1 MACRTL
7 MMKQLTSGC
16 VKADDEMR
24 LLYADCLSE
33 LGAIDPGKMITV
45 PSSVSNTL
53 KPQKLLDEINSPNF
67 LQLYLDVL
75 VTALL
80 SADTTRVQV
89 SFLLKLYD
97 YVVH

>member
-1 MACRTL
+1 
-7 MMKQLTSGC
+7 
-16 VKADDEMR
+16 
-24 LLYADCLSE
+24 
-33 LGAIDPGKMITV
+33 MITV

-97 YVVH
+97 NVVH